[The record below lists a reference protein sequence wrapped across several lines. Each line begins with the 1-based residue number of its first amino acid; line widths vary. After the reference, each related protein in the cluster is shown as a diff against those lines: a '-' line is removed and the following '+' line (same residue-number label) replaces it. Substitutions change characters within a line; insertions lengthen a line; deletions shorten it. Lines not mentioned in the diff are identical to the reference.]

1 MDNTVNESWTEIIIS
16 VDAGDIETTGNIAN
30 MTVPYGIYIED
41 YSDLEN
47 EVMEIAHIDLID
59 EKLLNSDRTK
69 ARIHIYI
76 SPEENPSEAISF
88 IEERL
93 RAENIEH
100 TREICDCAAKDWIN
114 NWKQYFHPMPIGE
127 RLLIHPT
134 WEEEYNANGRKVLH
148 IEPGLAF
155 GTGSH
160 PTTKLCLETL
170 EKYIDEKSTVLDI
183 GCGSGILS
191 IASLLL
197 GAQSAFGVDIDPLAV
212 KTAAANAAENGFDGS
227 RFKAVQG
234 NLSDKVSGKYNVIV
248 ANIVADIIMEF
259 NKEVGKFL
267 DDGGVYI
274 TGGIIESREDD
285 VLCSFAQNN
294 FEVKE
299 RFEEK
304 GWLVFV
310 LKRGKENEYESRCA
324 YETDERKK

>member
-1 MDNTVNESWTEIIIS
+1 MENLVNESWTEISIT
-16 VDAGDIETTGNIAN
+16 VDTKDIDVAGDIAN
-30 MTVPYGIYIED
+30 MVVPYGIYIED
-41 YSDLEN
+41 YSNLEG
-47 EVMEIAHIDLID
+47 EVMEIAHIDLI
-59 EKLLNSDRTK
+59 EEELLKADRTK
-69 ARIHIYI
+69 GIIHVYVN
-76 SPEENPSEAISF
+76 PHENPLEAVSF
-88 IEERL
+88 IKERL
-93 RAENIEH
+93 DEQGIEYD
-100 TREICDCAAKDWIN
+100 IKIADCATEDWVN

-127 RLLIHPT
+127 KLLIRPV
-134 WEEEYNANGRKVLH
+134 WEDEYDAGGRKILH

-170 EKYIDEKSTVLDI
+170 EKYIDESSTVLDI

-197 GAQSAFGVDIDPLAV
+197 GAESAFGVDIDSLAV
-212 KTAAANAAENGFDGS
+212 KTAMANAEENGFGND
-227 RFKAVQG
+227 RFNVVQG

-267 DDGGVYI
+267 DDDGVYI
-274 TGGIIESREDD
+274 TGGIIEAREDE
-285 VLCSFAQNN
+285 VLMSFIQNG
-294 FEVKE
+294 FEVIE

-310 LKRGKENEYESRCA
+310 LKKA
-324 YETDERKK
+324 

>member
-1 MDNTVNESWTEIIIS
+1 MSIENETWSEIVITVDTK
-16 VDAGDIETTGNIAN
+16 DIEVAGNIAN
-30 MTVPYGIYIED
+30 MVVPYGIYIED

-47 EVMEIAHIDLID
+47 EVMEIAHIDLI
-59 EKLLNSDRTK
+59 EESLLEADRTK
-69 ARIHIYI
+69 GLIHVYVN
-76 SPEENPSEAISF
+76 PHENPLEAVSF
-88 IEERL
+88 IEKRL
-93 RAENIEH
+93 KEQNINYQIRIDDCKAE
-100 TREICDCAAKDWIN
+100 DWVN

-127 RLLIHPT
+127 KLLIRPT
-134 WEEEYNANGRKVLH
+134 WEDEYDAKGRKVLH

-170 EKYIDEKSTVLDI
+170 EKYIDENSTVLDI

-197 GAQSAFGVDIDPLAV
+197 GAKSAFGVDIDSLAV
-212 KTAAANAAENGFDGS
+212 KTAMANAEENGFDES
-227 RFKAVQG
+227 KFKAVKG
-234 NLSDKVSGKYNVIV
+234 NLSDKVNGKYSVIV

-267 DDGGVYI
+267 EDDGVYI
-274 TGGIIESREDD
+274 TGGIIESREDE
-285 VLCSFAQNN
+285 VLLSFAQNG

-310 LKRGKENEYESRCA
+310 V
-324 YETDERKK
+324 KKQ

>member
-1 MDNTVNESWTEIIIS
+1 MSIENETWSEIVITVDTK
-16 VDAGDIETTGNIAN
+16 DIEVAGNIAN
-30 MTVPYGIYIED
+30 MVVPYGIYIED

-47 EVMEIAHIDLID
+47 EVMEIAHIDLI
-59 EKLLNSDRTK
+59 EESLLEADRTK
-69 ARIHIYI
+69 GLIHVYVN
-76 SPEENPSEAISF
+76 PHENPLEAVSF

-93 RAENIEH
+93 KEQNINYQIRIDDCKAE
-100 TREICDCAAKDWIN
+100 DWVN
-114 NWKQYFHPMPIGE
+114 NWKQYFHPMSIGE
-127 RLLIHPT
+127 KLLIRPT
-134 WEEEYNANGRKVLH
+134 WEDEYDAKGRKVLH

-170 EKYIDEKSTVLDI
+170 EKYIDENSTVLDI

-197 GAQSAFGVDIDPLAV
+197 GAESAFGVDIDSLAV
-212 KTAAANAAENGFDGS
+212 KTAMANAEENGFDES
-227 RFKAVQG
+227 KFKAVKG
-234 NLSDKVSGKYNVIV
+234 NLSDKVNGKYSVIV

-267 DDGGVYI
+267 EDDGVYI
-274 TGGIIESREDD
+274 TGGIIESREDE
-285 VLCSFAQNN
+285 VLLSFAQNG

-310 LKRGKENEYESRCA
+310 V
-324 YETDERKK
+324 KKQ